1 MKKRFFIYALVLPAF
16 LVSCRKDKTIFS
28 QSPDQRINQ
37 VLTAYQD
44 SLVNSRYGWRGF
56 IFPKALNGG
65 VVSFYFA
72 FNNTNRV
79 QMFSDFDST
88 SAVTKLESSYG
99 LKALQQP
106 VLIFD
111 TYCYV
116 SVLADPDGSVNG
128 GTYGNGLGS
137 DFQFSIDTV
146 TADTIKLTGSQHNTR
161 AYLVKAAKQ
170 DSIDFYSQQYS
181 NRNFDKWPEYLTYFK
196 RLTVGATT
204 YEVQVNHATRMVT
217 ITWIDGNG
225 GTHKMVTGYYYT
237 ATGVRFTVPIVDGC
251 ETLTGFDN
259 VTWNALTLT
268 STVSVNGTVYPVNGA
283 ARPLSPDAGE
293 PNRWWGYPQALGN
306 AGGWA
311 SVKGFH
317 SNGVDDAF
325 GVQAIG
331 NYYYLAYQP
340 QYQLTSGVYD
350 LLFFYLVVNNQLTI
364 NYAPAFHPPTISSDG
379 TTNFSILGL
388 LGNIPSADS
397 VAVMKSALQL
407 GETNGYYFVQQDST
421 SYDMVGAKDG
431 KTWISWFYH

>member
-79 QMFSDFDST
+79 QM
-88 SAVTKLESSYG
+88 L
-99 LKALQQP
+99 
-106 VLIFD
+106 
-111 TYCYV
+111 
-116 SVLADPDGSVNG
+116 
-128 GTYGNGLGS
+128 S

-196 RLTVGATT
+196 RVTVGSTT
-204 YEVQVNHATRMVT
+204 YEVQVNRATRMVT

-225 GTHKMVTGYYYT
+225 VTHKMVTGYYYT
-237 ATGVRFTVPIVDGC
+237 ATGVRFTVPIVDGSQ
-251 ETLTGFDN
+251 TLTGFDN

-283 ARPLSPDAGE
+283 ARPLSPDAGA

-364 NYAPAFHPPTISSDG
+364 NYAPAFQPPTIYSDG
-379 TTNFSILGL
+379 RTNFSILGL
-388 LGNIPSADS
+388 FGNIPSADS

-431 KTWISWFYH
+431 KTLISWFYH